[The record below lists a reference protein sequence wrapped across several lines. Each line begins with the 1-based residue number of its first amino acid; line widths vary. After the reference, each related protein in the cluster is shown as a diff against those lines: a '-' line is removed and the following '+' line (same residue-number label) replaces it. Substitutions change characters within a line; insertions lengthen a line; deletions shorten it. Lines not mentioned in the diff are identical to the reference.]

1 MKYVVLG
8 ASAAG
13 ISGVREIRR
22 LDRDGEIVLISRDRA
37 IYSRCILH
45 RYLGGERSLEEL
57 GFAEP
62 DFEELYR
69 VTWMKGRECRAVEPE
84 KKQVILENGEA
95 VGYDKLLIATG
106 ARTFIPPVKNLR
118 EAVNVSGFRNIEDM
132 EALKEAAK
140 QAKNVVVMGAGLVG
154 MDCAAGFLELGV
166 KVTLVETAGWLL
178 AKQLDKR
185 AAGTYERA
193 FADRG
198 VKQFYGVGVEEA
210 VLDEK
215 KRITEAELTDGTRIP
230 CDFMVVTAGVRSNVE
245 FLEGS
250 GVETGRFGLVYDDTG
265 KTSDDCIYGA
275 GDVSGMSPIWPAA
288 VKEGIAAGSNMAGKP
303 KRRTDFFASKS
314 TMNFL
319 GIPSMSLGDVNGDKD
334 GVTVEVRET
343 GDSYKKILHRDGK
356 IVGAVLQGDLAY
368 CGILQQL
375 IARKID
381 VGKVR
386 KPIFDV
392 DYSDFF
398 HIDENFEFYF

>member
-62 DFEELYR
+62 DFAELYR

-118 EAVNVSGFRNIEDM
+118 EAVNVSEFRNIEDM

-215 KRITEAELTDGTRIP
+215 NRITEAVLTDGTRIP

-288 VKEGIAAGSNMAGKP
+288 VKEFQYGREAEKENRLFCQQINHEFPGN
-303 KRRTDFFASKS
+303 
-314 TMNFL
+314 
-319 GIPSMSLGDVNGDKD
+319 SLH
-334 GVTVEVRET
+334 VTGGCER
-343 GDSYKKILHRDGK
+343 
-356 IVGAVLQGDLAY
+356 
-368 CGILQQL
+368 
-375 IARKID
+375 
-381 VGKVR
+381 
-386 KPIFDV
+386 
-392 DYSDFF
+392 
-398 HIDENFEFYF
+398 